1 MVSSHQIRN
10 FLQMSAASRDQG
22 NFYVAN
28 NCIIAMKRLSAPKY
42 DIYQSQLKLGLSK
55 AGAELDRRAKADT
68 LIEAI
73 ASYEE
78 YSVSETRLL
87 HCYSTFL
94 LCNKDMDQDT
104 HSLAPIDK
112 IEESQGS

>member
-1 MVSSHQIRN
+1 VSNHQIRN

-28 NCIIAMKRLSAPKY
+28 NCIIAMKRLSAPNY

-55 AGAELDRRAKADT
+55 ATAELDRIAKTDT

-73 ASYEE
+73 TSYEE
-78 YSVSETRLL
+78 YSVSVTRSLRCSSTPL
-87 HCYSTFL
+87 ALYKGYGPGYSLIGF
-94 LCNKDMDQDT
+94 D
-104 HSLAPIDK
+104 
-112 IEESQGS
+112 